1 LGASGFGMLA
11 IGALQVLNLFLCQT
25 PWPYLTLGNFYVVF
39 TLSTFAVIMMMFWS
53 ASGEA

>member
-39 TLSTFAVIMMMFWS
+39 TLSTFAVITMMFWS